1 MIKIHEKFDILL
13 GGGLLPRNITH
24 IYGEPGSGK
33 TNLALM
39 ATVNASSLGKVIY
52 IDPEGGFSVERLKQ
66 ISGNKINEVLKNLML
81 IEPTDFDEQKIA
93 IKKLSDIVPQVKA
106 SLVIV
111 DSIAV
116 LYRLEEDK
124 DIKELGRQLAQL
136 LRIARKYEIPVLI
149 TNQVYTN
156 IDTGRI
162 VPVGSDIVKYW
173 AKVIIE
179 LERSNDSRFAIIH
192 KHKFLPEGMKLEFR
206 IVETG
211 IDVIAE
217 DAEDIHPIGNLSN
230 KIQE

>member
-106 SLVIV
+106 SLVVV

-124 DIKELGRQLAQL
+124 DVKELGRQLAQL

-217 DAEDIHPIGNLSN
+217 DLHLPENSSSR
-230 KIQE
+230 IQE

>member
-1 MIKIHEKFDILL
+1 MIKIHDKFDILL

-33 TNLALM
+33 TNIALM
-39 ATVNASSLGKVIY
+39 ATSNAASAGKVIY

-66 ISGNKINEVLKNLML
+66 ISGDRINEVLKNLML

-93 IKKLSDIVPQVKA
+93 IKKLNDIVPQVKA
-106 SLVIV
+106 SLIIV

-116 LYRLEEDK
+116 LYRIEEDK

-136 LRIARKYEIPVLI
+136 LRIARKYEIPVLM
-149 TNQVYTN
+149 TNQVYTD
-156 IDTGRI
+156 IETGRI

-179 LERSNDSRFAIIH
+179 LKRNNDSRLAIIH
-192 KHKFLPEGMKLEFR
+192 KHKFLPEGMKLEFK
-206 IVETG
+206 IVECG
-211 IDVIAE
+211 IEIIAE
-217 DAEDIHPIGNLSN
+217 DFHQQSPS
-230 KIQE
+230 

>member
-106 SLVIV
+106 SLVVV

-124 DIKELGRQLAQL
+124 DVKELGRQLAQL

-192 KHKFLPEGMKLEFR
+192 KHKFLQEGMKLEFR

>member
-106 SLVIV
+106 SLIVV

-136 LRIARKYEIPVLI
+136 LRIARKYDIPILI

-192 KHKFLPEGMKLEFR
+192 KHKFLPEGMELEFR
-206 IVETG
+206 IVESG
-211 IDVIAE
+211 IEVLAE
-217 DAEDIHPIGNLSN
+217 DLHQQSPS
-230 KIQE
+230 

>member
-106 SLVIV
+106 SLVVV

-124 DIKELGRQLAQL
+124 DVKELGRQLAQL